1 MDAGHL
7 NSGKERRQM
16 LLTAIGMGW
25 PWREKKKLCMGDALD
40 REVFQQFVEIKQHQ
54 SVILQTR
61 NDEGADS
68 IAMLPTYYVVLPC
81 NT

>member
-1 MDAGHL
+1 
-7 NSGKERRQM
+7 M

-54 SVILQTR
+54 SVILQTLTTKGR
-61 NDEGADS
+61 TVLQCCLRTTSSFHVIHES
-68 IAMLPTYYVVLPC
+68 RSSLPLLDLV
-81 NT
+81 